1 MPQIHK
7 TKRLPYSC
15 AQMFDLVADVEKYP
29 QFVPWCSAARLI
41 RKTDRELVATLTAQK
56 GAFSKSFTTNNTF
69 VYPRWMDI
77 QLQEGFFKRL
87 HGRWEFTPQADG
99 GCEVSYRM
107 DFEVPLLL
115 GPLVGG
121 LANLMGSTMVDVFS
135 ARAQALYG

>member
-1 MPQIHK
+1 MPQIYK

-69 VYPRWMDI
+69 VYPQWMDI

-87 HGRWEFTPQADG
+87 HGRWEFTPQTDG
-99 GCEVSYRM
+99 GCEVSYHM